1 MVLAIGHFAL
11 GATLTTVLIVLLGSR
26 VRFPRTVVLLGGGLA
41 LIPDLQQL
49 EPLSGPTAAAFH
61 DSGLADLFW
70 FHRTLD
76 VLDPGDSALVAGALV
91 AVFVVV
97 TAVSEYWDYR
107 PPAAVADVTD
117 GLQSTDD

>member
-11 GATLTTVLIVLLGSR
+11 GATLTTVLVVLFGAR
-26 VRFPRTVVLLGGGLA
+26 VPFPRTVVLLGGSLA
-41 LIPDLQQL
+41 MIPDLQQIA
-49 EPLSGPTAAAFH
+49 PVAGPTLSAFH
-61 DSGLADLFW
+61 DSWVADLFW

-107 PPAAVADVTD
+107 PPAAVRDVTD
-117 GLQSTDD
+117 GVPGTDD